1 MRIDE
6 LDEYQGLTA
15 EMVRNYLA
23 ATGWHL
29 KAWDY
34 YKDWHLAECAGP
46 PCIAIYDSSHDGMY
60 NLNPEHALLAISKH
74 ERRTSQAILREINPR
89 MRKGMPSKE
98 ALAAHGHW
106 LVRDTET
113 GEIELHRVEAGH
125 LYSVS
130 HFRGNVMTAC
140 SKALPD
146 FGQWMAFWP
155 CDEHGAKVRWPEENG
170 AML

>member
-29 KAWDY
+29 KDWDY

-89 MRKGMPSKE
+89 WRKGWPSGE
-98 ALAAHGHW
+98 ALAMHDRWIVSKPEGVVIMCRWRPPYMVNAAGGGDLALREQCEHW
-106 LVRDTET
+106 
-113 GEIELHRVEAGH
+113 
-125 LYSVS
+125 S
-130 HFRGNVMTAC
+130 
-140 SKALPD
+140 
-146 FGQWMAFWP
+146 FWP
-155 CDEHGAKVRWPEENG
+155 CDEHGNKVRWPVDAEG
-170 AML
+170 KML